1 MGIDQV
7 EIIWRISLATSLR
20 CNYLI
25 TVSYNLE
32 SKEWIYVINTS
43 FFGCLKTAE
52 ESYRTSFC
60 HFIRHLQSSKFRPF
74 LICTALLFSAN
85 SYGDEYYQVEKI
97 HVDHEQDS
105 AILSF
110 SGSPP
115 EILEGYEN
123 YIIYNFNL
131 TIGKKEYRLTEHDN
145 YSHLLS
151 KMKLGDLDYPV
162 DNFPE
167 SRLVFSFSLS
177 FTDFIIE
184 ARKCASKYSNFFSYL
199 WDIWFDGDLA
209 ACNKNAWDA
218 YWKKQNFII
227 DVTPTLKRAISK
239 EIQSMTKEVSL
250 STSHFPM
257 LIVSSDEYDFLHT
270 FPSWANYSN
279 KMKSE
284 FNQSIVVYNAVA
296 NNYFNRDFTSL
307 TDAYDRVMLFKHYGN
322 VYYDHHYTER
332 TLLLIQIIKSFESD
346 ECNDRL
352 LKSPLLAVSSDHSR
366 HDLIAKDYVSYLCQ
380 YGEFS
385 FNKSAVPPPEKPKKA
400 KNIKSSGE
408 AYSDF
413 KPYIYC
419 RKYRCVIHTSE
430 TLYYKLVTY
439 DYYAYKHDVFEHI
452 NSHLVRGHTVRG
464 ICNGYCAISDVDG
477 LEKYINTLTSE
488 LSNRYNA
495 NYSWL
500 IIKYDE

>member
-1 MGIDQV
+1 MLLTQV
-7 EIIWRISLATSLR
+7 FSGR
-20 CNYLI
+20 LI
-25 TVSYNLE
+25 TPAKNF
-32 SKEWIYVINTS
+32 ITP
-43 FFGCLKTAE
+43 
-52 ESYRTSFC
+52 FC
-60 HFIRHLQSSKFRPF
+60 HFIRHIQSSKIRPF

-85 SYGDEYYQVEKI
+85 SYGDEYYQVKKI

-115 EILEGYEN
+115 KTLDGYEN
-123 YIIYNFNL
+123 YIIYKFNL
-131 TIGKKEYRLTEHDN
+131 TIGEKEYRLTEHDN
-145 YSHLLS
+145 YSHLFS

-218 YWKKQNFII
+218 YWKKQNYIM
-227 DVTPTLKRAISK
+227 DVTPNLKRAISK
-239 EIQSMTKEVSL
+239 EIQSMTKEFSL
-250 STSHFPM
+250 SSSHFPM
-257 LIVSSDEYDFLHT
+257 LTESSDEYDLLHA

-284 FNQSIVVYNAVA
+284 FNQSIAVYNAVA
-296 NNYFNRDFTSL
+296 HNYFDRDFTSL
-307 TDAYDRVMLFKHYGN
+307 ADAYDRIMLFKHYVN
-322 VYYDHHYTER
+322 VYSHYHYTER
-332 TLLLIQIIKSFESD
+332 NLLLIQIIKSFESD

-352 LKSPLLAVSSDHSR
+352 LKSPLLAISSDHSR
-366 HDLIAKDYVSYLCQ
+366 HDLIAKNYVSYMCQ
-380 YGEFS
+380 NGEFS

-419 RKYRCVIHTSE
+419 SEYRCVIHINE

-439 DYYAYKHDVFEHI
+439 NYYAFQYNVLTRI
-452 NSHLVRGHTVRG
+452 NSHLVRGQTVRG
-464 ICNGYCAISDVDG
+464 ICNGYCAISHVDG
-477 LEKYINTLTSE
+477 LEKYINKLTSE
-488 LSNRYNA
+488 LSNRYND

>member
-1 MGIDQV
+1 MLLTQV
-7 EIIWRISLATSLR
+7 
-20 CNYLI
+20 
-25 TVSYNLE
+25 
-32 SKEWIYVINTS
+32 
-43 FFGCLKTAE
+43 FFGCLITAE

-105 AILSF
+105 VILSF

-115 EILEGYEN
+115 ETLEGYEN
-123 YIIYNFNL
+123 YIIYKFNL

-145 YSHLLS
+145 YSHLFS

-162 DNFPE
+162 DNFPQ

-184 ARKCASKYSNFFSYL
+184 TRKCASKYSNFFSYL

-239 EIQSMTKEVSL
+239 EIQSMTKEVSP

-257 LIVSSDEYDFLHT
+257 LIVSSNEYDFLQT
-270 FPSWANYSN
+270 FPSWADYSN
-279 KMKSE
+279 KKKSE

-296 NNYFNRDFTSL
+296 NDYFDRDFTSL
-307 TDAYDRVMLFKHYGN
+307 ADAYDRVMLFKHYGN
-322 VYYDHHYTER
+322 VYSDHHYMER
-332 TLLLIQIIKSFESD
+332 TLLLIKIIESFESK

-352 LKSPLLAVSSDHSR
+352 LKSPLLAVSPNHSR
-366 HDLIAKDYVSYLCQ
+366 LDLIAKNYVSYMCQ
-380 YGEFS
+380 YDEFS

-400 KNIKSSGE
+400 KNIKSSGL
-408 AYSDF
+408 

-419 RKYRCVIHTSE
+419 SKYRCVIHISE

-439 DYYAYKHDVFEHI
+439 NNYYAYKHDVFTRI
-452 NSHLVRGHTVRG
+452 NSHLVGGQTVG
-464 ICNGYCAISDVDG
+464 VEEICNGYCAISDVDG
-477 LEKYINTLTSE
+477 LEKYANKLTSE
-488 LSNRYNA
+488 LSNRYDA
-495 NYSWL
+495 NFSWL